1 MGLTLDITSMKS
13 QVQVSRDLIRSN
25 LKKQIRCFRCS
36 LVIVSLLQTSKGGWK
51 GGTWVKGLKRW
62 GGKWEAA
69 RRRLRSA
76 LTSISS
82 DNGEEEVGAVA
93 SQACPYF
100 TEFKATRNRF
110 FSVFPWLNKTPY
122 FPFSTNRAPS
132 EHNDINFS
140 SPNKQMNYQRVP

>member
-1 MGLTLDITSMKS
+1 MEGGNVGKRAEEMRRKVRGSKEETEKCPDIY
-13 QVQVSRDLIRSN
+13 
-25 LKKQIRCFRCS
+25 
-36 LVIVSLLQTSKGGWK
+36 LLRQW
-51 GGTWVKGLKRW
+51 
-62 GGKWEAA
+62 
-69 RRRLRSA
+69 
-76 LTSISS
+76 
-82 DNGEEEVGAVA
+82 EEEVGAVA